1 MNKQRRKKLDAI
13 WSQLEEL
20 IEEEQDSFDN
30 RPDSLQDSAINDAMS
45 EAIDSLTEAKDL
57 LRGVIDGG

>member
-1 MNKQRRKKLDAI
+1 MNKQRGKKLDAI